1 MPLIAIEERSD
12 IGESS
17 RAEPFAADHAVRNCL
32 PIDRLQRVEARD
44 EILVETQ
51 HAQELLGLEG
61 DVGIDEEEMRRLWR
75 VEEFRD
81 DDAARARDQ
90 RIIAEER
97 EIKMEAFFLGASHHI
112 GLVHQAA
119 IAGGRE
125 QDDGVVGTGL
135 RRKVVPSH
143 VEPPDPGL
151 PRPDDSRRV
160 IDASSRIGTG
170 SRAISKPLDSVS
182 DPTYSTNQF

>member
-1 MPLIAIEERSD
+1 VPLIAIEGRCD
-12 IGESS
+12 IGGSS

-61 DVGIDEEEMRRLWR
+61 DVGIDEQEMRCLRR
-75 VEEFRD
+75 VEESRD
-81 DDAARARDQ
+81 EDAARAGDQ

-97 EIKMEAFFLGASHHI
+97 EIEMEAFFLDPPHQLADREHI
-112 GLVHQAA
+112 GLVHEAP
-119 IAGGRE
+119 IAGRRK

-135 RRKVVPSH
+135 RRKIVRSH
-143 VEPPDPGL
+143 AEPPDPGR
-151 PRPDDSRRV
+151 PRPMIRDE
-160 IDASSRIGTG
+160 
-170 SRAISKPLDSVS
+170 
-182 DPTYSTNQF
+182 